1 MFLYGIF
8 MEENSQ
14 RAGMDCLPH
23 YVMKVLSGSMYGVD
37 IPLPHSEN
45 VHVRF
50 MSQEQLLTAEQS
62 EQQSI
67 FSSVNTVVVP
77 APTDQSTCFLLSFIT
92 SAESETVAVSCQVLS
107 LAGEDPLS
115 SENDGE
121 TSVRALSL
129 NSPVKIGLITIALKI
144 KGEYW
149 NQGVVNYSREP
160 LSSLNQDESITDPSF
175 AKVSTDR
182 SYFRRQ
188 LYWLIF
194 LSAVILSVVAT
205 SFIGYYA
212 KVDNSVSVLSL
223 LSPVEPDIVKLKDG
237 SIYVIVRNDT
247 DAGWGWQEL
256 NKSNINTEK
265 IHIISLESARLD
277 LSAMLHELKIPFH
290 KIELADSSTLA
301 IIFSTERC
309 TKDTCNKPF
318 NTLIA
323 KDYPWIKNTVIGSF
337 ADQEIIASAKHK
349 LNELG
354 FQFTTDITPLR
365 ASFIIHG
372 VIDREQ
378 YSVIQYSIDSF
389 RQRFGGEYV
398 QFDFGLDEPGLRP
411 LTYRNG
417 DDSYAIMSDYHWLY
431 PY

>member
-1 MFLYGIF
+1 

-14 RAGMDCLPH
+14 HAGMDCLPH

-67 FSSVNTVVVP
+67 FSSINTVVVP
-77 APTDQSTCFLLSFIT
+77 APAEQSTCFLLAFIT
-92 SAESETVAVSCQVLS
+92 SAESDSVAVSSQLLS
-107 LAGEDPLS
+107 FAGEEIVS
-115 SENDGE
+115 SEDGGE
-121 TSVRALSL
+121 TSDRTLSL
-129 NSPVKIGLITIALKI
+129 NIPVKIGLITIALKI
-144 KGEYW
+144 KGEPW
-149 NQGVVNYSREP
+149 SQDVVNYTREP
-160 LSSLNQDESITDPSF
+160 FSALHQDESITNTSVT
-175 AKVSTDR
+175 KVSAGK

-194 LSAVILSVVAT
+194 LSTVILVVAAA
-205 SFIGYYA
+205 SFIVYYA
-212 KVDNSVSVLSL
+212 KVDNSASVLSL

-237 SIYVIVRNDT
+237 SIYVIVKNDT

-265 IHIISLESARLD
+265 IHIVSLESARLD
-277 LSAMLHELKIPFH
+277 LSAKLHELKIPFH
-290 KIELADSSTLA
+290 KIELADSST
-301 IIFSTERC
+301 ITIVFSTERC
-309 TKDTCNKPF
+309 TTDTCNKPF
-318 NTLIA
+318 NALIG

-337 ADQEIIASAKHK
+337 SDQEIIASAKRK
-349 LNELG
+349 LSELG

-372 VIDREQ
+372 DIDGEQ
-378 YSVIQYSIDSF
+378 YSVIQNSIDSF
-389 RQRFGGEYV
+389 RHSFGGEYI

-417 DDSYAIMSDYHWLY
+417 DDSYAIISDYHWLY

>member
-1 MFLYGIF
+1 MSLYGIF
-8 MEENSQ
+8 MEEISQ
-14 RAGMDCLPH
+14 HVGMDYLPH

-50 MSQEQLLTAEQS
+50 MSQQQLLTAEQS

-67 FSSVNTVVVP
+67 FSSLNTVVVP
-77 APTDQSTCFLLSFIT
+77 APEEQSTCFLLSFIT
-92 SAESETVAVSCQVLS
+92 SSGSDTVAVSCKLLS
-107 LAGEDPLS
+107 LDGEDSLS
-115 SENDGE
+115 SENSGV
-121 TSVRALSL
+121 TLYRTLSL
-129 NSPVKIGLITIALKI
+129 NSPVKIGPITIALKI
-144 KGEYW
+144 NDESW
-149 NQGVVNYSREP
+149 NQDVVNYSREP
-160 LSSLNQDESITDPSF
+160 FSALHQDENIADTSF
-175 AKVSTDR
+175 TKVSTDK
-182 SYFRRQ
+182 SYFRCQ

-194 LSAVILSVVAT
+194 LSTVILVVAAA

-212 KVDNSVSVLSL
+212 KVDNSASVLSL

-237 SIYVIVRNDT
+237 SIYVIVMNDT

-265 IHIISLESARLD
+265 IHIVSLESARLD
-277 LSAMLHELKIPFH
+277 LSAMLHDLKIPFH
-290 KIELADSSTLA
+290 KIELTDYSTLA

-309 TKDTCNKPF
+309 TEDTCNKPF
-318 NTLIA
+318 NNLIG
-323 KDYPWIKNTVIGSF
+323 KNYPWIKNTIIGSF
-337 ADQEIIASAKHK
+337 ADQEIIVSAKRK
-349 LNELG
+349 LNKLG

-372 VIDREQ
+372 VIEREQ
-378 YSVIQYSIDSF
+378 YSVIQNLIDSF
-389 RQRFGGEYV
+389 RQNFGGEYV
-398 QFDFGLDEPGLRP
+398 QFYFGLDEPGLRP

>member
-1 MFLYGIF
+1 

-14 RAGMDCLPH
+14 CAGMDCLPH

-77 APTDQSTCFLLSFIT
+77 APAEQSTCFLLSFVT
-92 SAESETVAVSCQVLS
+92 FAESDTVAVSCRLLS
-107 LAGEDPLS
+107 LAGEEIVFP
-115 SENDGE
+115 ENGGQPTDY
-121 TSVRALSL
+121 AINL
-129 NSPVKIGLITIALKI
+129 NTPVKIGLITIAI
-144 KGEYW
+144 KTKDEIW
-149 NQGVVNYSREP
+149 NQDVVNYSRQP
-160 LSSLNQDESITDPSF
+160 FTDLQQDGVITNTS
-175 AKVSTDR
+175 ATKVSTNK

-188 LYWLIF
+188 SYWLFF
-194 LSAVILSVVAT
+194 LSTVVLVVAIA
-205 SFIGYYA
+205 SFIGYYV
-212 KVDNSVSVLSL
+212 KLDNSASILSL
-223 LSPVEPDIVKLKDG
+223 LSPVEPDMVKLKDG
-237 SIYVIVRNDT
+237 SIYVIVKNDT

-265 IHIISLESARLD
+265 IHIVSLESARLA

-290 KIELADSSTLA
+290 KIELTDSSTVA

-318 NTLIA
+318 NALID
-323 KDYPWIKNTVIGSF
+323 KDYPWLKHTVIGSF
-337 ADQEIIASAKHK
+337 ADQEIIASAKRK

-354 FQFTTDITPLR
+354 FQFTTNITPLR

-372 VIDREQ
+372 VIEREQ
-378 YSVIQYSIDSF
+378 YSVIQNLIDSF
-389 RQRFGGEYV
+389 RQNFGGEYV
-398 QFDFGLDEPGLRP
+398 QFDLGLDEPGLQP

-417 DDSYAIMSDYHWLY
+417 DGSYAIMSDYHWLY

>member
-1 MFLYGIF
+1 

-14 RAGMDCLPH
+14 HAGMDCLPH

-77 APTDQSTCFLLSFIT
+77 APAEQGTCFLLSFIT
-92 SAESETVAVSCQVLS
+92 SAESDSVAISSQLLS
-107 LAGEDPLS
+107 LAGEEIVS
-115 SENDGE
+115 SEDGGE
-121 TSVRALSL
+121 TSDCVLNL

-144 KGEYW
+144 KGEPW
-149 NQGVVNYSREP
+149 SQDVVNYSREP
-160 LSSLNQDESITDPSF
+160 FSALHQDESITDTSVT
-175 AKVSTDR
+175 KVSTGK

-194 LSAVILSVVAT
+194 FSTVILVVAAA
-205 SFIGYYA
+205 SFIVYYA
-212 KVDNSVSVLSL
+212 KVDNRASVLSL

-237 SIYVIVRNDT
+237 SIYVIVKNDT

-265 IHIISLESARLD
+265 IHIVSLESARLD

-290 KIELADSSTLA
+290 KVELTDSSTLT
-301 IIFSTERC
+301 IMFSAERC
-309 TKDTCNKPF
+309 TTDTCNKPF
-318 NTLIA
+318 NTLIS
-323 KDYPWIKNTVIGSF
+323 KDYPWIRNTTIGSF
-337 ADQEIIASAKHK
+337 ADQEIIASAKRK

-365 ASFIIHG
+365 ASFIVHG
-372 VIDREQ
+372 VIEREQ
-378 YSVIQYSIDSF
+378 YSVIQNSIDSF
-389 RQRFGGEYV
+389 RQSFGGEYV

-417 DDSYAIMSDYHWLY
+417 DDSYAIISDYHWLY

>member
-1 MFLYGIF
+1 

-50 MSQEQLLTAEQS
+50 ISQEQLLTAEQS

-67 FSSVNTVVVP
+67 FSSVNAVVVP
-77 APTDQSTCFLLSFIT
+77 APAEQSTCFLLSFMT
-92 SAESETVAVSCQVLS
+92 SAESDTVAVSCRLLS
-107 LAGEDPLS
+107 FAGEDLLS
-115 SENDGE
+115 PEDGGE
-121 TSVRALSL
+121 CSDRDLSL
-129 NSPVKIGLITIALKI
+129 NSPVKIGLITIALKLT
-144 KGEYW
+144 GESW
-149 NQGVVNYSREP
+149 SQDVVNYSTQPFSALR
-160 LSSLNQDESITDPSF
+160 QDESIADTSIT
-175 AKVSTDR
+175 KISTDK

-188 LYWLIF
+188 LYWLIV
-194 LSAVILSVVAT
+194 LSTVILVAAAA
-205 SFIGYYA
+205 SFIGYYL
-212 KVDNSVSVLSL
+212 KVDHSASVLSL

-237 SIYVIVRNDT
+237 SIYVIVKNDT

-256 NKSNINTEK
+256 NKSHINTEK
-265 IHIISLESARLD
+265 IHIVSLESARLD

-290 KIELADSSTLA
+290 KIVLADSATLT
-301 IIFSTERC
+301 IMFSSERC

-318 NTLIA
+318 NALIG

-337 ADQEIIASAKHK
+337 ADQEIIASAKRK

-354 FQFTTDITPLR
+354 FQFTTDITSFR
-365 ASFIIHG
+365 ASFMIHG
-372 VIDREQ
+372 VIEREQ
-378 YSVIQYSIDSF
+378 YAVIQNSIDGF
-389 RQRFGGEYV
+389 RQKYGSEYV
-398 QFDFGLDEPGLRP
+398 QFDFGLEEPGLRP

>member
-1 MFLYGIF
+1 

-14 RAGMDCLPH
+14 HAGRDCLPH

-67 FSSVNTVVVP
+67 FNSVNAVVVP
-77 APTDQSTCFLLSFIT
+77 APAEQSTCFLLSFIT
-92 SAESETVAVSCQVLS
+92 SAESDTEAVSCQLLS
-107 LAGEDPLS
+107 LAGEDLLS
-115 SENDGE
+115 PENGGE
-121 TSVRALSL
+121 TSDRVLSL

-144 KGEYW
+144 KGEPWSQY
-149 NQGVVNYSREP
+149 VVNYSRGP
-160 LSSLNQDESITDPSF
+160 FSALHQDESITDTSVT
-175 AKVSTDR
+175 KVSTDK

-194 LSAVILSVVAT
+194 LSTVILVVAAA
-205 SFIGYYA
+205 SFIVYYA
-212 KVDNSVSVLSL
+212 KVDNSASVLSL

-237 SIYVIVRNDT
+237 SVYVIVKNDT

-265 IHIISLESARLD
+265 IHIVSLESARLD
-277 LSAMLHELKIPFH
+277 LSAMLNELKIPFH
-290 KIELADSSTLA
+290 KIELTDSATLT
-301 IIFSTERC
+301 IMFSTERC

-318 NTLIA
+318 NALIG

-337 ADQEIIASAKHK
+337 ADQEIITSAKRK
-349 LNELG
+349 LDELG
-354 FQFTTDITPLR
+354 FQFTTDITPFR
-365 ASFIIHG
+365 ASFMIHG
-372 VIDREQ
+372 VIEREQ
-378 YSVIQYSIDSF
+378 YTVIQNSIDDF
-389 RQRFGGEYV
+389 RQKYGSEYV
-398 QFDFGLDEPGLRP
+398 QFDFGLEEPGLRP

>member
-1 MFLYGIF
+1 

-14 RAGMDCLPH
+14 RVGMDCLPH

-45 VHVRF
+45 VHVHF

-67 FSSVNTVVVP
+67 FSSINTVVVP
-77 APTDQSTCFLLSFIT
+77 APAEQSTCFLLSFIT
-92 SAESETVAVSCQVLS
+92 SAESDTVTVSCQLLS
-107 LAGEDPLS
+107 LAGEDLLS
-115 SENDGE
+115 SENGRE
-121 TSVRALSL
+121 TSERVLSL

-144 KGEYW
+144 KDESW
-149 NQGVVNYSREP
+149 NQDVVNYSTEAFSD
-160 LSSLNQDESITDPSF
+160 LHQDNSIADISVT
-175 AKVSTDR
+175 KVSTDK

-194 LSAVILSVVAT
+194 LSTVILVVAAA

-212 KVDNSVSVLSL
+212 KVDNSASVLSL

-237 SIYVIVRNDT
+237 SIYVIVKNDT

-256 NKSNINTEK
+256 NKSNINAEK
-265 IHIISLESARLD
+265 IHIVSLESARLD

-290 KIELADSSTLA
+290 KIELTDASALT
-301 IIFSTERC
+301 IMFSTERC
-309 TKDTCNKPF
+309 TNDTCSKPF
-318 NTLIA
+318 NALIS
-323 KDYPWIKNTVIGSF
+323 KNYPWVKNTIISSSS
-337 ADQEIIASAKHK
+337 DQEIIASAKRK

-354 FQFTTDITPLR
+354 FQFTTDITTLR

-372 VIDREQ
+372 VIEREQ
-378 YSVIQYSIDSF
+378 YSVIQNSIDSF
-389 RQRFGGEYV
+389 KQNYGSEYV